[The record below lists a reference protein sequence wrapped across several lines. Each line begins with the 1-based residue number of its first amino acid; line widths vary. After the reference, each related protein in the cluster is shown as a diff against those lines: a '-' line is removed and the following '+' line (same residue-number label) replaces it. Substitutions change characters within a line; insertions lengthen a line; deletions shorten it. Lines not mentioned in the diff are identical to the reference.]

1 MEVNCLSGVSSVLS
15 TIGSVLLA
23 LLILLVMI
31 TVHEF
36 GHYVAGKILKF
47 KINEFSVGFGPA
59 IFKYTHKKS
68 GELFSVRLI
77 PLGGYCAFEDEN
89 GLDEE
94 TENGEKDGSMPENNG
109 VDDVFKD
116 LSPAPAAP
124 EEKKGKRRRV
134 NWAEREKSG
143 KFCDQRPWKRI
154 IVLIAGAT
162 MNYLLALLCII
173 ISFTACGQLLLMT
186 YELEPTDAIAAGYCF
201 QPKDVLLK
209 VEGKNI
215 YGTSDLMGALKDRQA
230 GDEVRFYVSRVTE
243 TDEEGRTVARE
254 EKEITVKLRAATNF
268 ENSADTDRLWQALV
282 LAKERNENGDVVTDE
297 EGNPSYMIYST
308 SYRLGFFS
316 ALGRSFVYSFK
327 IAGSIFKVLGELLTG
342 SLGLDTMGGPVTT
355 IRVTSQIASRGLQS
369 FLEITA
375 YIGVN
380 LAVFNLLP
388 IPALD
393 GSKVI
398 FTAVE
403 WVRGKPVNRK
413 VEALIHTV
421 GILFLFG
428 FAILVDILQFF

>member
-1 MEVNCLSGVSSVLS
+1 MEVNCLLDAAS
-15 TIGSVLLA
+15 TLGAIGSVLLA

-47 KINEFSVGFGPA
+47 KINEFSIGFGPA
-59 IFKYTHKKS
+59 IVKYTHKKS

-89 GLDEE
+89 GLDE
-94 TENGEKDGSMPENNG
+94 TENGEKGDGMPENN
-109 VDDVFKD
+109 VQDDVFKD
-116 LSPAPAAP
+116 LSPAPVAP
-124 EEKKGKRRRV
+124 ETEKKKERRI

-154 IVLIAGAT
+154 IVLVAGAT

-186 YELEPTDAIAAGYCF
+186 YEVEPTDAVANECCF
-201 QPKDVLLK
+201 HPKDVLLK

-230 GDEVRFYVSRVTE
+230 GDEVSFYVSRVVE

-268 ENSADTDRLWQALV
+268 ENSADTDRLWQALGV
-282 LAKERNENGDVVTDE
+282 AKERNENGDVITDE

-308 SYRLGFFS
+308 SYRLGFFP

>member
-1 MEVNCLSGVSSVLS
+1 MVVNCLLDAASVWS
-15 TIGSVLLA
+15 AIGSVLLA
-23 LLILLVMI
+23 VLILLVMI

-47 KINEFSVGFGPA
+47 KINEFSIGFGPA
-59 IFKYTHKKS
+59 IVKYTGKKS

-89 GLDEE
+89 GLEE
-94 TENGEKDGSMPENNG
+94 ENNAEKDGTMPEENAQ
-109 VDDVFKD
+109 DDVFIE
-116 LSPAPAAP
+116 LSPAPVAPVEPKKKERAA
-124 EEKKGKRRRV
+124 E
-134 NWAEREKSG
+134 WAEREKSG

-154 IVLIAGAT
+154 IVLVAGAL

-186 YELEPTDAIAAGYCF
+186 YEVEPTEEIASEYCF
-201 QPKDVLLK
+201 QAKDVLLK

-215 YGTSDLMGALKDRQA
+215 YGTSDLMGALKDRRA
-230 GDEVRFYVSRVTE
+230 GDEVRFTVSRVSE
-243 TDEEGRTVARE
+243 TDEDGKTLARE
-254 EKEITVKLRAATNF
+254 EREITIKLRAATNF
-268 ENSADTDRLWQALV
+268 ENSADADRLWEALGV
-282 LAKERNENGDVVTDE
+282 AKTRGDDGGVITDE
-297 EGNPSYMIYST
+297 EGNPSYEIYST
-308 SYRLGFFS
+308 SYRLGFFD
-316 ALGRSFVYSFK
+316 AVGRGFVYSFK

-342 SLGLDTMGGPVTT
+342 SLSLDAMGGPITT
-355 IRVTSQIASRGLQS
+355 IRATSQIASRGVQP

-413 VEALIHTV
+413 VEAMIHTI